1 MTPAALDWVARFRRY
16 MNTERRL
23 SAHTDSNYARDLA
36 ALVKYCDR
44 NGLEDWTA
52 LDNQHVRV
60 FAAHSHA
67 GGLSPRSVQ
76 RRLSAVR
83 SFYEFLLRENQPR
96 RGEVN
101 TGGPADREGASD
113 ETSARKPGA
122 RDEPALLSGV
132 RRNPAHDVR
141 APKAAKRLPETLDP
155 DQMARLLDIKADE
168 QPGPF
173 VLRDR
178 AIMELLYSSG
188 LRLAELVG
196 LDMGDLDLA
205 EGMVQVLGKGQKTR
219 LVPVGSVAVKVL
231 KEWLLQRAALAKPEE
246 KALFIGRGG
255 RRLGPRAIQT
265 RVAHWARRQGLSM
278 HVYPH
283 LFRHSFA
290 THLLESSREL
300 RGVQELLGHA
310 DISTTQ
316 VYTHLDFQHL
326 ARIYEASH
334 PRARRKG

>member
-44 NGLEDWTA
+44 SGLEDWSA
-52 LDNQHVRV
+52 LDNQHIRV

-83 SFYEFLLRENQPR
+83 SFYEFLVRENQPR
-96 RGEVN
+96 R
-101 TGGPADREGASD
+101 DD
-113 ETSARKPGA
+113 ETAVF
-122 RDEPALLSGV
+122 SGV

-155 DQMARLLDIKADE
+155 DQMARLLDIKADDT
-168 QPGPF
+168 PGSF

-196 LDMGDLDLA
+196 LDTGDLDLA
-205 EGMVQVLGKGQKTR
+205 EGMVRVLGKGQKTR
-219 LVPVGSVAVKVL
+219 LVPVGSVAVGVL
-231 KEWLLQRAALAKPEE
+231 KQWLLSRAALAKPEE
-246 KALFIGRGG
+246 KALFVGRGG

-310 DISTTQ
+310 DIATTQ

-334 PRARRKG
+334 PRARKKA